1 MTIIT
6 LTQAI
11 PLKKLLLRCEFEAL
25 RELVRRLPTGIKPLR
40 GREERLQGIIKA
52 DIIII
57 MMKRGK
63 DEVENCKC
71 LFTQFSA
78 GKNFLS
84 LKSVDLNYIPA
95 IDFPPSALSSLSF
108 QTFEHCIIHTTRH
121 QTTCSDTTD
130 TRQQTHR
137 HHSIGSVSY
146 IQPQPD
152 TRPQTT
158 RRDTQIRSY
167 THILLVHL
175 SPSFLFCPIIIMPVI
190 ILPGT
195 MPIIIVPNTM
205 PITMLPIVRLLRD
218 SEKQLHSARIEKED
232 LSR

>member
-6 LTQAI
+6 LTQVI

-158 RRDTQIRSY
+158 WIDTQIRSY
-167 THILLVHL
+167 THMLLVHS
-175 SPSFLFCPIIIMPVI
+175 SP
-190 ILPGT
+190 
-195 MPIIIVPNTM
+195 
-205 PITMLPIVRLLRD
+205 
-218 SEKQLHSARIEKED
+218 
-232 LSR
+232 